1 MDRKR
6 NIEGE
11 RALRRLDAKRKR
23 LERVMSGYI
32 FYTHP
37 EIYAEGVKFYN
48 TLDAIY
54 PNKKDLRKTPQFM
67 ALQQTIPPYNIVE
80 KSKVL
85 QVTEKKRTVKDS
97 FVLEIPLVKRKTA
110 VQQTSTITRAMK
122 TVATTSATETTATTS
137 APETSTSTS
146 ATETV
151 ATTSATETTATTSA
165 PEMSTSTSAAETVAT
180 TSATE
185 TAATTSAMGTT
196 ADTNA
201 VVESTGS
208 GTTDL
213 LAVDDVTLQQIIEE
227 LKSDTCLY
235 QFFNDMNYGL
245 SLDPELD
252 IDISDMSPL
261 EQELLN

>member
-32 FYTHP
+32 FHTHP

-48 TLDAIY
+48 TLDTIY

-151 ATTSATETTATTSA
+151 ATTSATET
-165 PEMSTSTSAAETVAT
+165 
-180 TSATE
+180 
-185 TAATTSAMGTT
+185 AATTSAMETT